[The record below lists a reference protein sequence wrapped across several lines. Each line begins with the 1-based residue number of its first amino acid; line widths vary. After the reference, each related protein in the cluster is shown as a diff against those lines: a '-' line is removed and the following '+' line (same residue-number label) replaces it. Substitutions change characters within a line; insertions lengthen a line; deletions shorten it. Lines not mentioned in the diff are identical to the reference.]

1 MLKPGLVFLVTEL
14 VSMQFHLVGGFLGS
28 GKTTAIIQAA
38 RSLVSQ
44 GKRVG
49 IVTNDQGKYL
59 VDTAFFRAEHFPTV
73 EVTGGCFCCNYD
85 DLEAR
90 LNQLQQ
96 SAWPEVIFAESVG
109 SCADIVAT
117 VVKPFLDLQ
126 SAGIQLNSYTV
137 FTDSRLLRRR
147 LNHQPMPF
155 GDDVVYI
162 FDKQIEEAGLLVINK
177 ADLLTADDVTSMHE
191 KAHMAFPGKLLRL
204 QNSRD
209 AGSVAE
215 WLTLLQSDAML
226 TPQKSVEI
234 DYQRYGAGEA
244 EMAWL
249 DQAIRWASP
258 HGTLR
263 QSILALIRAIHSAI
277 RNQNWPIGHVK
288 FMLETPS
295 GSVKVSLPSI
305 EEPGWEQSIPELEG
319 DTADILINARVQSAA
334 AQLRNVVHEAIAQTA
349 QLAGANYQ
357 ELDVAAFHPGF
368 PHPTH
373 RMQ

>member
-1 MLKPGLVFLVTEL
+1 MR
-14 VSMQFHLVGGFLGS
+14 FHLVGGFLGS

-38 RSLVSQ
+38 RQLVSH
-44 GKRVG
+44 GKRIG

-90 LNQLQQ
+90 LRQLQH
-96 SAWPEVIFAESVG
+96 SAMPEVIFAESVG

-126 SAGIQLNSYTV
+126 SAGVQLNSYTV
-137 FTDSRLLRRR
+137 FTDIRMLRRR
-147 LNHQPMPF
+147 LNRQPMPF

-177 ADLLTADDVTSMHE
+177 ADLLTPVEAAATLDL
-191 KAHMAFPGKLLRL
+191 AQAAFPGKMIRL

-209 AGSVAE
+209 PGNVSQ
-215 WLTLLQSDAML
+215 WLSLLQTNLKL
-226 TPQKSVEI
+226 TPRTSVEI

-249 DQAIRWASP
+249 DQAIHWVAP
-258 HGTLR
+258 HATLR
-263 QSILALIRAIHSAI
+263 QSIIALINAIHSTV
-277 RNQNWPIGHVK
+277 RDQNWPIGHVK
-288 FMLETPS
+288 FMIETPDDN
-295 GSVKVSLPSI
+295 VKVSLPSI
-305 EEPGWEQSIPELEG
+305 DEPDWQDAIPVLQG
-319 DTADILINARVQSAA
+319 NAANILINARVQAQA
-334 AQLRNVVHEAIAQTA
+334 DQLRSFIHDAIEQASLQTA
-349 QLAGANYQ
+349 ATYQ

-373 RMQ
+373 RVS